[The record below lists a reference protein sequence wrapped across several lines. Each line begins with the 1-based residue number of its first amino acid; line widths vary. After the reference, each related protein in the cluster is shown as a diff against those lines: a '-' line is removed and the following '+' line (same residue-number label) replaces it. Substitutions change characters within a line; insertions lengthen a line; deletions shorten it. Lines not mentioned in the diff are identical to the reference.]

1 MGCAHCQ
8 PGLPVLDWE
17 IQSGSCIST
26 SNKDAAS
33 QISPPFTSVQVPCAR
48 PVLREFERVSS
59 LQPEPNCNFYSK
71 QHCSPQHV
79 SHPPLVIAPS
89 QET

>member
-8 PGLPVLDWE
+8 PRLPVLDWE

-33 QISPPFTSVQVPCAR
+33 QTSPPFTSVQVPRAR
-48 PVLREFERVSS
+48 PVLKEFEF
-59 LQPEPNCNFYSK
+59 LP
-71 QHCSPQHV
+71 CSQNPTV
-79 SHPPLVIAPS
+79 IFTPKSAALFNMPLIHLL
-89 QET
+89 